1 MKKTKNLFFYSLCFM
16 GIILF
21 TLSSCKKDDD
31 NDDND
36 DPNNNNPSETLE
48 IGDSHQGGVIA
59 YIFQSGDPGYVS
71 GETHG
76 IIAAPSDQSSGME
89 WGCQGIHIGS
99 TVTTMGGGA
108 ANTTAIVSGC
118 TGVSAAKSCSDL
130 VLGGYSDWYLP
141 SKDELNKLYQNKDLI
156 GNFSS
161 ADYWSSSEYSNIAA
175 YKQSFLNGGQA
186 YLVKSSSLKVRAIRN
201 F

>member
-21 TLSSCKKDDD
+21 SLSSCKKDDD
-31 NDDND
+31 EPE
-36 DPNNNNPSETLE
+36 DPNPITPVDTTGQEV
-48 IGDSHQGGVIA
+48 GDNHQGGVIA
-59 YIFQSGDPGYVS
+59 YIFQSGDPGYVA